1 MLHAYHQ
8 LGLEPLRIGQPRG
21 LKRSPGCSETPEH
34 GEKLCSLIVTQGDK
48 CCPGIIKAFTVR
60 VREQSSRR
68 SSFAVAIHPDN
79 DKDGF
84 GKALGLEPSLG
95 ATRAISCA
103 CLFGDNALKP
113 MLSTCFEERGTVT
126 YELFAELNACF
137 LIVSD

>member
-8 LGLEPLRIGQPRG
+8 LGLAPLSIGQPRG
-21 LKRSPGCSETPEH
+21 LKRSPGCSEMLEH
-34 GEKLCSLIVTQGDK
+34 GEKLCSLIVTQGDI
-48 CCPGIIKAFTVR
+48 CCPGIIKTFTVR

-84 GKALGLEPSLG
+84 GEALGLEPSLG

-113 MLSTCFEERGTVT
+113 MLGTCLEEHSTITH
-126 YELFAELNACF
+126 ELLAELNACL
-137 LIVSD
+137 LILYD